1 MRRKSYCHKVVTV
14 TVKPLGIRIA
24 KGTTLVDAVKGE
36 AERLGIQ
43 VKLTQRVTQL
53 VKAENM
59 SRLFGSS
66 AERGWEI
73 PLSTRQRGK
82 TTISY
87 PPKLTYLKPFLNP

>member
-43 VKLTQRVTQL
+43 VGDELLKVGDTLINSSTWKDYYIVSTKANLFEAFFKSLTPTPRKLF
-53 VKAENM
+53 
-59 SRLFGSS
+59 S
-66 AERGWEI
+66 
-73 PLSTRQRGK
+73 P
-82 TTISY
+82 
-87 PPKLTYLKPFLNP
+87 